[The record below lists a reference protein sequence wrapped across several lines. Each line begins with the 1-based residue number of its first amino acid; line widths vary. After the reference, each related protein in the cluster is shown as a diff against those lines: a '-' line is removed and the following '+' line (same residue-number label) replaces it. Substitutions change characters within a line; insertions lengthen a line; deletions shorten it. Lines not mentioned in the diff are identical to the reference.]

1 MQILANYYVM
11 FTKCWGDVKK
21 DIVASSK
28 GAEDGQEGW
37 NGFIEKAARELKREH
52 QKAFSRQATG

>member
-21 DIVASSK
+21 DIVASR
-28 GAEDGQEGW
+28 GQRMDREGW
-37 NGFIEKAARELKREH
+37 KGFIEKVAHELKREH
-52 QKAFSRQATG
+52 